1 VRCVFERLK
10 TDLRQCQGSLALL
23 RLQVV
28 KDELLPHPL
37 QLLPDFY
44 RSSLKIHVVPSESS
58 RFLGST
64 ALTGSV
70 DNVFLLA
77 GLT

>member
-1 VRCVFERLK
+1 LLTEK
-10 TDLRQCQGSLALL
+10 SLNFPESGCFGL
-23 RLQVV
+23 
-28 KDELLPHPL
+28 L

-44 RSSLKIHVVPSESS
+44 RSSLKIHVLPSESS

-70 DNVFLLA
+70 DNVFRLA
-77 GLT
+77 RTDLIVIANFVEERVR